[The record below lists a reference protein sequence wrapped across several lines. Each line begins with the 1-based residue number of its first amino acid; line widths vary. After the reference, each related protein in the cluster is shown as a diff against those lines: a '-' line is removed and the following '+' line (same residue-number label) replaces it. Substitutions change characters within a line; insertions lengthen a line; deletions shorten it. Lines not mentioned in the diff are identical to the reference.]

1 MAKRKLTEAER
12 LRQHNEEMKLALASN
27 ITVLAARRQLAM
39 RRWREFQEEIER
51 RQRCGTQADR
61 SEGQPQS
68 HYMAPR
74 PAPARQPYWW
84 ERD

>member
-39 RRWREFQEEIER
+39 RRWREFQEEM
-51 RQRCGTQADR
+51 T
-61 SEGQPQS
+61 S
-68 HYMAPR
+68 
-74 PAPARQPYWW
+74 
-84 ERD
+84 